1 MDCIKPDS
9 IEATLLEEEG
19 RGKETGSGEL
29 VRNMAVGDVITL
41 WGRARFPGWINHI
54 QEVKID
60 VYWAV

>member
-1 MDCIKPDS
+1 
-9 IEATLLEEEG
+9 
-19 RGKETGSGEL
+19 
-29 VRNMAVGDVITL
+29 MAVGDVITL